1 MNDLTVELVGREM
14 LDLEEAGKLETEDL
28 LMMLYSEYINVVD
41 ERLDA

>member
-1 MNDLTVELVGREM
+1 MNDLTLELIGREM

-28 LMMLYSEYINVVD
+28 IMMLYINVVD